1 MYDYKESP
9 EYKYYILR
17 RGYETTGDVMM
28 LEEQI
33 MYEDIL
39 TRDFSYNEYVL
50 NLLYEKMRE
59 NERK

>member
-9 EYKYYILR
+9 EYKYYIFR
-17 RGYETTGDVMM
+17 RGYEKTGDVMM